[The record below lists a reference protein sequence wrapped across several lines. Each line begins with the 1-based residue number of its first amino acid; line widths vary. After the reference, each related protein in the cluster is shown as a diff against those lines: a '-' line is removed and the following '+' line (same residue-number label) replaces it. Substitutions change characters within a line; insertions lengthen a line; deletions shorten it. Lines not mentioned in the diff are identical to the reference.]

1 MAVKQEFFTY
11 KKRPLVR
18 NQDTIYY
25 GRMTDPYVVMM
36 QIKTKKPQNGMEMAD
51 RISLQMISTDLDVP
65 PDKMVL
71 RRSEKQG
78 LSQALEIAAIWLDRM
93 DREQG
98 K

>member
-1 MAVKQEFFTY
+1 
-11 KKRPLVR
+11 
-18 NQDTIYY
+18 
-25 GRMTDPYVVMM
+25 
-36 QIKTKKPQNGMEMAD
+36 MELAD